1 MPKKENSYEIFDS
14 FCLRTPLF
22 PFSKYKKLL
31 SNSHLTSED
40 FKEILKDTLFREAIY
55 LASPELFSEIEKW
68 EKGSITDLVKIE
80 KIHFSILK
88 YFTRISTRCTPFG
101 LFASC
106 TSGEFDSETN
116 ISLQQKNNYKRFTRF
131 DTTFLTQLFQ
141 ELLKNTVIK
150 EHVLFYPNN
159 GLYQIGDHYRYV
171 EYSIEKKRRN
181 YSLEGLGHS
190 EYIEKVLK
198 LATVGKTMNQL
209 GSILI
214 DDEINQEEAQGFIA
228 ALIENQVLV
237 SELEI
242 TVTGKDYFENLIYKI
257 HQIPKITEIAHQLKL
272 LQKQL
277 KELDTKIG
285 NTIAIYKEIITT
297 AKVLVP
303 ELDAKYLLQTDCF
316 STSTANTFDKNL
328 KRQLKSAFVL
338 FNKMSLPS
346 ANGNIEDFKRNFLK
360 RFEQSEVPLNLLLDT
375 ETGIGYGSKK
385 EDANDLIDDLPLFG
399 TKKRYERIIWTD
411 VDTILQEKLINVL
424 KNGQQTITL
433 TKEDFKELPTN
444 VNDLPDTFSSILE
457 IYKTK
462 EKQQI
467 FIRGI
472 SGASA
477 TYLLGRFAHGE
488 EKLLASVKEIVSIE
502 ETINNNKILAEIVH
516 LPEAR
521 TGNILQRPTFR
532 NYEIPYLGKSNVA
545 TEHQISVEDIL
556 VSIKNDTIVLRS
568 KKLNKEIL
576 PRLGNAHNYSGN
588 PLPIYQFLCE
598 LQNQNKRSS
607 IGFSWNS
614 IFDNHS
620 FLPRVEF
627 ENFIFSK
634 ARWKILVKDFK
645 EICKKENL
653 LSTIKKW
660 QKENLI
666 PQYVELV
673 EGDNKLLIN
682 LNNKTSI
689 KMLLNTIKNRKQF
702 ILEEFLFSDD
712 NIVKDNNNNSF
723 CNQFVV
729 SYYNDER
736 LKNVGNG

>member
-1 MPKKENSYEIFDS
+1 MF
-14 FCLRTPLF
+14 
-22 PFSKYKKLL
+22 
-31 SNSHLTSED
+31 
-40 FKEILKDTLFREAIY
+40 
-55 LASPELFSEIEKW
+55 
-68 EKGSITDLVKIE
+68 
-80 KIHFSILK
+80 
-88 YFTRISTRCTPFG
+88 
-101 LFASC
+101 
-106 TSGEFDSETN
+106 
-116 ISLQQKNNYKRFTRF
+116 
-131 DTTFLTQLFQ
+131 
-141 ELLKNTVIK
+141 
-150 EHVLFYPNN
+150 
-159 GLYQIGDHYRYV
+159 
-171 EYSIEKKRRN
+171 
-181 YSLEGLGHS
+181 
-190 EYIEKVLK
+190 
-198 LATVGKTMNQL
+198 
-209 GSILI
+209 
-214 DDEINQEEAQGFIA
+214 
-228 ALIENQVLV
+228 
-237 SELEI
+237 
-242 TVTGKDYFENLIYKI
+242 
-257 HQIPKITEIAHQLKL
+257 
-272 LQKQL
+272 
-277 KELDTKIG
+277 
-285 NTIAIYKEIITT
+285 
-297 AKVLVP
+297 
-303 ELDAKYLLQTDCF
+303 
-316 STSTANTFDKNL
+316 
-328 KRQLKSAFVL
+328 
-338 FNKMSLPS
+338 
-346 ANGNIEDFKRNFLK
+346 
-360 RFEQSEVPLNLLLDT
+360 
-375 ETGIGYGSKK
+375 
-385 EDANDLIDDLPLFG
+385 LFG